1 MLRGLSSAY
10 RGSNFTLLLLVM
22 SFSGLIPGADKGS
35 ILHDR
40 ASQSKSKLAPPH
52 CHMEKDTGSDGCQLR

>member
-10 RGSNFTLLLLVM
+10 RGSNFPLLLLVM

-35 ILHDR
+35 ILHNR
-40 ASQSKSKLAPPH
+40 ASQSKSRLAPPH
-52 CHMEKDTGSDGCQLR
+52 CRMEKGTGSNGGQLR